1 MPQEDGGHLCPLTAE
16 GSGLSNAAPG
26 PAGLVQPWD
35 EKWGGSPAQHPTVAV
50 QTHGV
55 AVPGWAGFGD
65 GQDSRKD
72 RTPGQTHPQCSGGF
86 SWSRFVPDSQLSS
99 LNITLA
105 TLSYVCAF

>member
-1 MPQEDGGHLCPLTAE
+1 MPQEDGGHLCPPTAE

-50 QTHGV
+50 QTHRV

-72 RTPGQTHPQCSGGF
+72 RTPGQTHTQASPGPG
-86 SWSRFVPDSQLSS
+86 LSLTPS
-99 LNITLA
+99 
-105 TLSYVCAF
+105 